1 MKRRD
6 FITGAAG
13 SAAAWPLAARAQQTD
28 KPPVIGYL
36 GSAEL
41 VEKPWLAA
49 YVQRLSDLGWVEGH
63 TVTTIYRWADGR
75 TDRAAEIATEFVRLK
90 VDLIVA
96 GGTAVATVKRA
107 TSDIPIVFR
116 GANDPIGGGLVQSLA
131 RPGGNATG
139 LSNQATD
146 LSGKRLELLREVV
159 PGLRRLAIMTD
170 IGFPQAV
177 LERDA
182 VLGAAHTLPL
192 DVARMDVR
200 RYEDLA
206 PAFAALGAKP
216 DALYVV
222 GNALLNSYRSE
233 IAALALNAR
242 LATIFNNSSWPAT
255 GGLMSYGPDFTDLW
269 RRSADYVDKI
279 LRGTRPADIPVEQPT
294 KFELVVNMKTAKTL
308 GLVVPPTLLARADE
322 VIE

>member
-1 MKRRD
+1 
-6 FITGAAG
+6 
-13 SAAAWPLAARAQQTD
+13 
-28 KPPVIGYL
+28 
-36 GSAEL
+36 
-41 VEKPWLAA
+41 
-49 YVQRLSDLGWVEGH
+49 
-63 TVTTIYRWADGR
+63 
-75 TDRAAEIATEFVRLK
+75 
-90 VDLIVA
+90 
-96 GGTAVATVKRA
+96 
-107 TSDIPIVFR
+107 VFR

-170 IGFPQAV
+170 VGFPQAV

-182 VLGAAHTLPL
+182 VLDAAHTLSL

-200 RYEDLA
+200 RREDLS

-233 IAALALNAR
+233 ITALALDAR

-279 LRGTRPADIPVEQPT
+279 LRGTKPADIPVEQPT